1 MEKLGNDS
9 MEPFLQMFLNDQKK
23 RDGRY
28 HRTDTVTDRFCEKS
42 TPGTEKPG
50 EDHGTEHKQAFTKYR

>member
-1 MEKLGNDS
+1 

-28 HRTDTVTDRFCEKS
+28 HRTDTVSRQVLRK
-42 TPGTEKPG
+42 KPLLALKELG
-50 EDHGTEHKQAFTKYR
+50 AGSAALSHKQSFY